1 MFEYSAGVLG
11 CVSNPAKKSL
21 LRRRRRCLEL
31 RDRYEQRSGYS
42 GLETNKRSLLLHGY
56 PNAVIRPCRIPR
68 LETF

>member
-31 RDRYEQRSGYS
+31 RDHY
-42 GLETNKRSLLLHGY
+42 KRSLLLHGY